1 MTAPAASRTNCVRKL
16 LFFVAVWAAV
26 TAPTASGQG
35 VPAPN
40 AAASQSSPK
49 SLPAPVFE
57 VAAIHQN
64 TTDQSGR
71 SHIVSSSHDGRFTAI
86 NVTLKAL
93 LQWAFAIADARI
105 LGGPAWFNSAR
116 FNIEAKADSS
126 VDEQLRGLDSD
137 VGRLR
142 KQQMLQA
149 LLADRFGLKVHQETR
164 KLPIYALTVAKSGPK
179 FQPSQVNGT
188 TVNARNGELTVRGSD
203 NTIAL
208 LADALGKQ
216 LGRVV
221 VDKTGLEGRY
231 DLTLKWTPDEL
242 SDSQGGASGARSST
256 SDASAPSLFTAIQEQ
271 LGLKLVPEKGPVA
284 VLVIDH
290 VEMPSEN

>member
-1 MTAPAASRTNCVRKL
+1 VGGRYSADSLWPRR
-16 LFFVAVWAAV
+16 
-26 TAPTASGQG
+26 SG
-35 VPAPN
+35 A
-40 AAASQSSPK
+40 K
-49 SLPAPVFE
+49 C
-57 VAAIHQN
+57 
-64 TTDQSGR
+64 
-71 SHIVSSSHDGRFTAI
+71 GRFAI
-86 NVTLKAL
+86 QSKIFAGAGIRSSRHPSEHDRSIGPLPHRELV
-93 LQWAFAIADARI
+93 QWAFTIADARI

-221 VDKTGLEGRY
+221 VDRTGLEGRY